1 MKAQRRRIPLAGCR
15 NLRDL
20 GGYVTR
26 QQVCTKW
33 NILYRSD
40 LPLCEEKEWNYLYE
54 ELHVRCVID
63 LRSQA
68 EQAFQPY
75 LHKQEGIDY
84 ISIPLLQES
93 FSYQHHEEA
102 AGLSLKES
110 IARNYV
116 DIVLSYPEGITA
128 VLIAVARNL
137 PKGAVLFHC
146 TSGKDR
152 TGIVAFFLLWLVQTM
167 PEDIMADYQIS
178 STYLYYGNSS
188 IDTLVKE
195 LQSYDTS
202 WMHTQPEALG
212 ALLAYFTAHDME
224 AFLQEHGMEKAYISY
239 LKEYLIE

>member
-20 GGYVTR
+20 GGYVTK
-26 QQVCTKW
+26 QQACTKW
-33 NILYRSD
+33 NVLYRSD
-40 LPLCEEKEWNYLYE
+40 FPLCEEKEWNYLYE
-54 ELHVRCVID
+54 ELHVRCVMD
-63 LRSQA
+63 LRTQA

-239 LKEYLIE
+239 LKKYLIE